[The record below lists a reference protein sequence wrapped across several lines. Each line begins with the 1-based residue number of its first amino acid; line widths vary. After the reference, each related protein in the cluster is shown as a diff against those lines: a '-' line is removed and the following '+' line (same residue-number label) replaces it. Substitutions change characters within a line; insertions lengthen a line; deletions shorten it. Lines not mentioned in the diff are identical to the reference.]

1 MSARADDF
9 FQSLAEHSHDAVI
22 YVDASGIVQFWNA
35 GAETILGFRRDEA
48 VGKPVDIIIP
58 ERLRERHWDGFR
70 RVIRTGST
78 LPPGWVVTQ
87 AMRKDGTI
95 VPLDITILLL
105 RHADRRVRG
114 VVALMCPRRTEDEQ
128 ADQIPS

>member
-1 MSARADDF
+1 MSADVDDF
-9 FQSLAEHSHDAVI
+9 FEALAEHSHDAVI

-48 VGKPVDIIIP
+48 VGRPVDIIIP

-70 RVIRTGST
+70 RVIRAALRSGST

-87 AMRKDGTI
+87 AMRKDGVV
-95 VPLDITILLL
+95 VPLDITILLV
-105 RHADRRVRG
+105 RHASRRVRG
-114 VVALMCPRRTEDEQ
+114 VVALMCSRRTEYKQ
-128 ADQIPS
+128 AD

>member
-1 MSARADDF
+1 MSALADDF
-9 FQSLAEHSHDAVI
+9 FQALDEHSHDAVI
-22 YVDASGIVQFWNA
+22 YVHASGIVQFWNA

-48 VGKPVDIIIP
+48 VGRPVDIIIP

-70 RVIRTGST
+70 RVIRSGST

-87 AMRKDGTI
+87 AMRKDGVV

-114 VVALMCPRRTEDEQ
+114 IVSLMCPRRPDDKQ
-128 ADQIPS
+128 AT